1 MSHSAFI
8 TCLILFESHSSPLP
22 PWTCRLHAYH
32 IGTEYPFWFYI
43 VAESVIK
50 SAETMGGMSGATVN
64 SSPVNPSTTVPHCKN
79 GGGPRR
85 TLTWAANHLMT
96 LLQPLNSH
104 SHTMVLNRTV
114 TENGGCICKDDKWES
129 SRLCLLALCA
139 LTLTSL
145 RLTGIGQ
152 IAVLRVWRSICLPVA
167 QQKLRH
173 SSGWFLEFKQ
183 QALQRSTS

>member
-1 MSHSAFI
+1 M
-8 TCLILFESHSSPLP
+8 LFEAHSSPLA

-32 IGTEYPFWFYI
+32 IGTEHPFWFCI

-79 GGGPRR
+79 GGTTPHTYLSCKSSNDIIATTKFSFPHNGFK
-85 TLTWAANHLMT
+85 
-96 LLQPLNSH
+96 SH
-104 SHTMVLNRTV
+104 C
-114 TENGGCICKDDKWES
+114 NGKWWVYCKDDKWES

-152 IAVLRVWRSICLPVA
+152 IAMLRVWRSICLPVA

-173 SSGWFLEFKQ
+173 SLGWF
-183 QALQRSTS
+183 